1 MDFTYSTP
9 MKPEVKHAP
18 RFAPDQHMS
27 AARMDIKAGAATLS
41 HRHNSECIVVVLQG
55 LCRFY
60 MDGQAFT
67 VNQNETLRIPA
78 QVDHY
83 AEALA
88 DTLAFNIF
96 STAENCVRCQAA
108 PYRDPDQDL
117 WGV

>member
-1 MDFTYSTP
+1 MDFTHSVS
-9 MKPEVKHAP
+9 MKPKVMHAP
-18 RFAPDQHMS
+18 RFAPDQHMTV
-27 AARMDIKAGAATLS
+27 ARVQIKAGAATLM
-41 HRHNSECIVVVLQG
+41 HQHEAECIVVVLQG
-55 LCRFY
+55 SCRFY

-78 QVDHY
+78 YVDHF

-88 DTLAFNIF
+88 DTLACNIF
-96 STAENCVRCQAA
+96 SAAENCVRCQAA

>member
-1 MDFTYSTP
+1 MNFAQSAQ
-9 MKPEVKHAP
+9 MKSEGMHAP

-27 AARMDIKAGAATLS
+27 AARVEIKAGAATLS
-41 HRHNSECIVVVLQG
+41 HRHNAECIVVVLQG
-55 LCRFY
+55 SCRFH

-78 QVDHY
+78 HVDHY

-88 DTLAFNIF
+88 DTVSFNIF
-96 STAENCVRCQAA
+96 SSAENCVRCQAA